1 MSVLASFILCPR
13 PTQRDGLRLALHEL
27 GEQRLERAGRGG
39 VLLALALLAP
49 LAAAAAFFATL
60 FLACVGEAIGQSN
73 VLPVKR

>member
-1 MSVLASFILCPR
+1 M
-13 PTQRDGLRLALHEL
+13 RLLDDAALHEL
-27 GEQRLERAGRGG
+27 GEQRLERAVRGG

-49 LAAAAAFFATL
+49 LAAAAGFFATL